1 MKTRFIFW
9 VCLSVL
15 AVLASPVFAK
25 SKTGDIHIIKPW
37 ARPSPPGAGNGAAY
51 MTLMNRG
58 KTTDRLIR
66 VSSPVAKK
74 VELHTHI
81 KSGDIMR
88 MRRVK
93 AVSIH
98 KGMTQTFKSG
108 GFHIMLMGL
117 KKSLKNGQKFP
128 LTLTFERAGVI
139 KVNVAV
145 YRLGGKFPGFLLS
158 RPHKSHKQKKSPL
171 HQNH

>member
-1 MKTRFIFW
+1 
-9 VCLSVL
+9 
-15 AVLASPVFAK
+15 
-25 SKTGDIHIIKPW
+25 
-37 ARPSPPGAGNGAAY
+37 
-51 MTLMNRG
+51 
-58 KTTDRLIR
+58 
-66 VSSPVAKK
+66 
-74 VELHTHI
+74 
-81 KSGDIMR
+81 MR